1 MEHFEQD
8 ASRPDVQPDWRVHGV
23 HVVRAGELDTNT
35 AQTPGMNR
43 AAAITAAR
51 QGAQLL
57 WAGTVDIHAG
67 AATGAHHHGP
77 VESVI
82 YVVRGVARMRWG
94 TRLEFVAE
102 AGPGDFIHV
111 PPFVPHQE
119 INASSDETL
128 SCVLVRS
135 GQDPVVVN
143 LDDIEIESSPQSV
156 EWVDDLH
163 RPSPS
168 GDS

>member
-1 MEHFEQD
+1 
-8 ASRPDVQPDWRVHGV
+8 
-23 HVVRAGELDTNT
+23 
-35 AQTPGMNR
+35 
-43 AAAITAAR
+43 
-51 QGAQLL
+51 
-57 WAGTVDIHAG
+57 
-67 AATGAHHHGP
+67 
-77 VESVI
+77 
-82 YVVRGVARMRWG
+82 MRWG
-94 TRLEFVAE
+94 SRLEFIAE

-143 LDDIEIESSPQSV
+143 LDDIEIESSPQSI

-163 RPSPS
+163 RPSPQA
-168 GDS
+168 DS